1 MLLLTIV
8 YNKERDHIMQGI
20 REIKEYF
27 KHKDILIGIYESIE
41 CNTHF
46 LKIFCDREINN
57 KLNNIFDIHAANII
71 YNIIIDEF
79 CKKDMA
85 AFLSDAYFFL
95 RYEELEEIKKE
106 SLKVLRGEM
115 EIKDEDSIYYINKKN
130 DIIDKICRCINENR
144 EINIEGFI
152 TFRMKELLED
162 LETII
167 DRVVEKYMAEKEYNE
182 FIKLLKYFVE
192 IQESKMNYLNIIV
205 SNDGKY
211 IINNEREEDIT
222 DSFFKDLTEL
232 KYNDNTDLDDI
243 LISALITNSPENIV
257 IHCAHN
263 CKNKELI
270 DTIKNVFTHRVKFC
284 DDCKTCRLI
293 KNNLNRV

>member
-8 YNKERDHIMQGI
+8 YNKERDRIMQGI

-41 CNTHF
+41 CSTHF
-46 LKIFCDREINN
+46 LKIFCDREFND
-57 KLNNIFDIHAANII
+57 KLNNIFDIHVASII

-79 CKKDMA
+79 CKKDMG
-85 AFLSDAYFFL
+85 AFLSDTYFFL
-95 RYEELEEIKKE
+95 KYEELEEIKKE

-115 EIKDEDSIYYINKKN
+115 EIRDEDSIYCINKRN
-130 DIIDKICRCINENR
+130 DIIDKICGCIDENR
-144 EINIEGFI
+144 EINIEGFM
-152 TFRMKELLED
+152 TFRMKELLDD

-182 FIKLLKYFVE
+182 FIKLLKYFIE
-192 IQESKMNYLNIIV
+192 IQESKMDYLSIII

-232 KYNDNTDLDDI
+232 KYNANTDLDDI

-257 IHCAHN
+257 IHCVEN

-284 DDCKTCRLI
+284 DDCKICRLI